1 MPKSKEFIDSS
12 DSGSDG
18 ESGTAAAAATSKKP
32 AAKGSNGKND
42 VSNFRE
48 NKSIVFLLNLFFIYI
63 SLQLNELKQVIKE
76 TVLYHPRGGLM
87 VNDSTK

>member
-18 ESGTAAAAATSKKP
+18 ESGAATSKKP
-32 AAKGSNGKND
+32 AAKGSNSKND

-63 SLQLNELKQVIKE
+63 SLQLNELKQVIKGM
-76 TVLYHPRGGLM
+76 VLYHPRGGLM

>member
-32 AAKGSNGKND
+32 AAKGSNSKND

-63 SLQLNELKQVIKE
+63 SLQLNELKQLIKE
-76 TVLYHPRGGLM
+76 MM
-87 VNDSTK
+87 V